1 VKKMIVVV
9 FVCVFAAISVSAQT
23 APTPNAPAQNTPGRG
38 PAGRGPAPAVKSP
51 EVAADGTVTF
61 RLRAPNAQ
69 AVFVNGIGPG
79 PLAHLA
85 MQKDDQGVWS
95 LTTGPLKADIYT
107 YSFSVDGA
115 TFTDPGN
122 QLFKTNYVGGGNSMF
137 RVPGN
142 NSWDVSPDAP
152 RGAVAHY
159 FYKSAIIGDNRDYY
173 VYTPA
178 GYDPARKEP
187 YPVLYLLHGLGD
199 DAYAWVGFGDANV
212 ILDNLIAQGKA
223 KPMIMVN
230 TLGYGVQGMLSGGAP
245 TMGGDQMIAN
255 FANALLQEVM
265 PQVEKQYHVSKDRN
279 QRAIAGLSMGGA
291 ESLYTGLNHIDK
303 FAWIASFSGAYV
315 MWPGANATGGRGEV
329 QKMDEAAFAKNFPN
343 LDAKANA
350 QLKMLW
356 ITCGADD
363 GLLGVNHQFED
374 WLKTKDI
381 QFTSSDVPGYAHVW
395 PFWRMSLTELAPQ
408 LFQAKGK

>member
-1 VKKMIVVV
+1 M
-9 FVCVFAAISVSAQT
+9 ST
-23 APTPNAPAQNTPGRG
+23 ALGR
-38 PAGRGPAPAVKSP
+38 ARC
-51 EVAADGTVTF
+51 
-61 RLRAPNAQ
+61 
-69 AVFVNGIGPG
+69 
-79 PLAHLA
+79 AHLA

-142 NSWDVSPDAP
+142 NSWDVSPDVS

-178 GYDPARKEP
+178 GYDPNRKEP

-199 DAYAWVGFGDANV
+199 DAYGWVGFGEANV

-230 TLGYGVQGMLSGGAP
+230 TLGMACRECSPAARPLWA
-245 TMGGDQMIAN
+245 
-255 FANALLQEVM
+255 
-265 PQVEKQYHVSKDRN
+265 
-279 QRAIAGLSMGGA
+279 
-291 ESLYTGLNHIDK
+291 
-303 FAWIASFSGAYV
+303 
-315 MWPGANATGGRGEV
+315 AT
-329 QKMDEAAFAKNFPN
+329 K
-343 LDAKANA
+343 
-350 QLKMLW
+350 
-356 ITCGADD
+356 
-363 GLLGVNHQFED
+363 
-374 WLKTKDI
+374 
-381 QFTSSDVPGYAHVW
+381 
-395 PFWRMSLTELAPQ
+395 
-408 LFQAKGK
+408 